1 MALFERILYPT
12 DFSPLANHAL
22 KYVEKLKEA
31 GTKEVFVIHVV
42 ADLSVDLLD
51 GTDLMDKKLLSELP
65 ETDVSYIDSIL
76 LKLNKIKEVLI
87 KDGLLVNPFLL
98 YGNIPNQILK
108 LASDKNVKV
117 VVMGAHGK
125 SLLSEFVL
133 GSVSADVVRNSKCPV
148 LIVKGQD

>member
-1 MALFERILYPT
+1 MALFDRILYPT

-22 KYVEKLKEA
+22 KYVEKLREA

-51 GTDLMDKKLLSELP
+51 GTDLIDKKLLSELP
-65 ETDVSYIDSIL
+65 ETDVSYINSII
-76 LKLNKIKEVLI
+76 LKLNKIKKVLI
-87 KDGLLVNPFLL
+87 KDGLLVNSFLL
-98 YGNIPNQILK
+98 YGNIHQILK